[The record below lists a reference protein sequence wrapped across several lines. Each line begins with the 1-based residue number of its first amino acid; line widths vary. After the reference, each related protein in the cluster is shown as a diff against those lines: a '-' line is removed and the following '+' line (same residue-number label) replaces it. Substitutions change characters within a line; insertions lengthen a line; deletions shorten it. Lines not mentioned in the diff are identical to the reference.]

1 MLLYVVIHCLF
12 NFAKIHIKKKLA
24 KFIFILIM
32 KMMMVMS
39 WIMMVLEMVIVN
51 FMVVMEKEMIN
62 KGEMVGLALDVF
74 GVFSLVAGFLL
85 TITVRRGRRR

>member
-1 MLLYVVIHCLF
+1 
-12 NFAKIHIKKKLA
+12 
-24 KFIFILIM
+24 
-32 KMMMVMS
+32 
-39 WIMMVLEMVIVN
+39 MMVLEMVIVN